1 LSSVI
6 NKNIEKM
13 FIILYNVVRKEVLLM
28 TLGEVVKAYRAEHKL
43 SMDNFA
49 KLSELSKGYISMLE
63 KNRNPRTG
71 KPIVPSIDTY
81 TGVAK
86 AMNISIEDLMR
97 LVGSEQLVSIVPST
111 KDETAAS
118 SSSSPQLSKDDQ
130 ALLHAFH
137 NASEEAK
144 GMVRF
149 ALRPTWPKDID
160 QFVDKVAEG
169 EVAKATK
176 DKVKEAMAEGK
187 SIVIPS
193 KPNKKLPQLP
203 EGFTAVKTR
212 LHTRVTPTMS
222 THCKAIFRSINAEA
236 FDDEDIRKKLDSY
249 RETLMDKNV
258 ATFISNTMDL
268 LEERFSMVDESRVY
282 AIIAEEVLKDDFVER
297 YVSFGQQGV
306 EKLIKRLRNRFR

>member
-1 LSSVI
+1 MEFSDRLKELRKAHHLTQAEFAKKS
-6 NKNIEKM
+6 NISRSIVAMYETGK
-13 FIILYNVVRKEVLLM
+13 RKPSFEVLEFIADFFNVDL
-28 TLGEVVKAYRAEHKL
+28 
-43 SMDNFA
+43 N
-49 KLSELSKGYISMLE
+49 YII
-63 KNRNPRTG
+63 G
-71 KPIVPSIDTY
+71 KS
-81 TGVAK
+81 
-86 AMNISIEDLMR
+86 DLT
-97 LVGSEQLVSIVPST
+97 T
-111 KDETAAS
+111 KVTD
-118 SSSSPQLSKDDQ
+118 SSPQLSKDDQ

-169 EVAKATK
+169 KVAKATK

-297 YVSFGQQGV
+297 YVSFGQQGI